1 MNTNLILIIAVALLG
16 LISIAE
22 GALIVMLIK
31 SRKDYAKKIKRKYA
45 NRNVN
50 RTIKA
55 LREKVS
61 DLNEEVERLENQL
74 DFQKSET
81 KRFKDKIGDYAYA
94 YNKIT
99 SLYEKACTTIS
110 EYVQSGL
117 LIRQFSDSRTA
128 YDDFQ
133 NTWKDLQ
140 FRKYI
145 RTYKLG
151 DIVNEPEELEFLFG
165 TSDMGF
171 LSEIFSKLEA

>member
-1 MNTNLILIIAVALLG
+1 MKSMEYKPKLKKIRIINRNSYNPNPKPSSKLLPGPSLYIPQSHILKDPSISYSTNLNMN
-16 LISIAE
+16 S
-22 GALIVMLIK
+22 
-31 SRKDYAKKIKRKYA
+31 KY
-45 NRNVN
+45 
-50 RTIKA
+50 
-55 LREKVS
+55 
-61 DLNEEVERLENQL
+61 
-74 DFQKSET
+74 
-81 KRFKDKIGDYAYA
+81 KDKMEDYAYA
-94 YNKIT
+94 MNKVT

-117 LIRQFSDSRTA
+117 LIREFSDSRIA

-151 DIVNEPEELEFLFG
+151 DIVNEPEELKFLFG

-171 LSEIFSKLEA
+171 LSEIFSKIEA